1 MKTLSDIIQ
10 KILRNGAL
18 ILLLIAGMYIL
29 FLRECKSDKC
39 PPKGQVL
46 VNQAVWDSIQKLAN
60 KPPVIKVDTF
70 YKQGPIVY
78 IYKPLPKPI
87 PEKDTTI
94 NDYKDSLVTKDI
106 NVHVAD
112 RIQGTLLDRKWYFTP
127 ITKEIVKTITQ
138 YVPQIVNNP
147 VSVSKAGL
155 YGWGTVGGN
164 QNAFLFGGGLD
175 YLTKKNTELGFM
187 YQRYGNV
194 SFYSV
199 KLGAK
204 LTFKR

>member
-1 MKTLSDIIQ
+1 MKTLSNILQ
-10 KILRNGAL
+10 KILKNGL
-18 ILLLIAGMYIL
+18 LLLLIIAGLYIL
-29 FLRECKSDKC
+29 FLRECRTGKIPKDKILIEKS
-39 PPKGQVL
+39 
-46 VNQAVWDSIQKLAN
+46 VWDSIQKIAN
-60 KPPVIKVDTF
+60 KPPTIKVDTF
-70 YKQGPIVY
+70 FLPGKIVY

-112 RIQGTLLDRKWYFTP
+112 RIQGTLLDRKWHYTP

-138 YVPQIVNNP
+138 YVPQIINNP
-147 VSVSKAGL
+147 VPVSKAGL

-175 YLTKKNTELGFM
+175 YLTKKNTEYGLI

-199 KLGAK
+199 KLGTK
-204 LTFKR
+204 LTFKH

>member
-10 KILRNGAL
+10 KILKNGAL
-18 ILLLIAGMYIL
+18 ILLIIAGMYIL
-29 FLRECKSDKC
+29 FLRECRTSKIPKDKILIEKS
-39 PPKGQVL
+39 
-46 VNQAVWDSIQKLAN
+46 VWDSIQKIAH
-60 KPPVIKVDTF
+60 KPPTIKIDTF

-78 IYKPLPKPI
+78 IYKSLPKPI

-94 NDYKDSLVTKDI
+94 NDYKDSLVNKDI

-112 RIQGTLLDRKWYFTP
+112 KIQGTLLDRKWYYTL

-147 VSVSKAGL
+147 IPVSKAGL
-155 YGWGTVGGN
+155 YGYATVGGN

-175 YLTKKNTELGFM
+175 YLTKKNTELGFI
-187 YQRYGNV
+187 YQRYGNI